1 MITLVQL
8 AELRSRLRAY
18 VRCGVLGLVNLLV
31 SLETLALS
39 FPAAQDTKGRPCQ
52 EAEDLRHPSC
62 KEHVN
67 SNVESDA
74 GRNGDRRH
82 LMMRRRERERERER
96 EVVLMMMMTTMTMR
110 VIMVNDEA

>member
-1 MITLVQL
+1 M
-8 AELRSRLRAY
+8 
-18 VRCGVLGLVNLLV
+18 NLLV

-96 EVVLMMMMTTMTMR
+96 EGGGADDDDDDDD
-110 VIMVNDEA
+110 DEGHHGER